1 MAQKSAKARRASN
14 AQAKVAAMRQ
24 AEEAR
29 RRRIQVS
36 IGAVVAVLVVIAV
49 LVGIALV
56 GGARSGGGGPV
67 AKGQAPPKLVN
78 AVTGVPAATF
88 AKVGTS
94 NVPPPLHPIKAPPL
108 SSGGKPEVLFVGAEY
123 CPYCAAERW
132 AIVASLSRFGTFD
145 HLGKTTSSPDD
156 TPASV
161 PTLSFHGASY
171 TSDYLAF
178 SSYETQDVQ
187 RQPLEKL
194 SGDDA
199 KTFSK
204 YDKPPYVSSQ
214 FAIPFLDFG
223 GKYVLQG
230 SSYDQRVLDGLTHQQ
245 IANAMAKPKSAVAQ
259 QVDATANYISAGICK
274 ITGGQPASVCTAAG
288 VKAATAKIG

>member
-1 MAQKSAKARRASN
+1 MAQRSAKERRASN
-14 AQAKVAAMRQ
+14 AQAKVAALRQ
-24 AEEAR
+24 AEAAR

-56 GGARSGGGGPV
+56 GGGRSGGGPV
-67 AKGQAPPKLVN
+67 AKGEAPPKLVN
-78 AVTGVPAATF
+78 AVTGVPASTF

-94 NVPPPLHPIKAPPL
+94 NVPPPLHPVKAPPL
-108 SSGGKPEVLFVGAEY
+108 SSSGKPEVLFVGAEY

-171 TSDYLAF
+171 TSDYLTF

-194 SGDDA
+194 SGGDA

-230 SSYDQRVLDGLTHQQ
+230 SSYDQSVLDGLTHQQ
-245 IANAMAKPKSAVAQ
+245 IANAMANPKSAVAQ
-259 QVDATANYISAGICK
+259 QVDATANYITAGVCK
-274 ITGGQPASVCTAAG
+274 ATGGQPAKVCTAPG
-288 VKAATAKIG
+288 VKAAAKKIG